1 MARITVE
8 DCLEKIDNQYDLVLL
23 AKERTAQLN
32 AGAPML
38 VDEDNDKRTIISL
51 REIGDGKVS
60 VKDLEESA
68 IKRLRKEPDEV
79 EQQEEIEALQV
90 INMQVC
96 DDKYG
101 KDYDYSDLG
110 SIGGD
115 TPEEARDNGMKRVC
129 AAASTNTYID
139 LNRDVCRDRAH
150 ENMLFNWQG
159 RVDTIEPYVDAMK
172 ETCKSVLPVDNY
184 A

>member
-1 MARITVE
+1 M
-8 DCLEKIDNQYDLVLL
+8 LVLVLVLFMCMCCISSGTL
-23 AKERTAQLN
+23 AVVQYN
-32 AGAPML
+32 
-38 VDEDNDKRTIISL
+38 
-51 REIGDGKVS
+51 
-60 VKDLEESA
+60 
-68 IKRLRKEPDEV
+68 KEPRVKSWVDVKVFGSKGVWEPPTE

-129 AAASTNTYID
+129 ASASTKTYID

-150 ENMLFNWQG
+150 ENMLSNWQG

-172 ETCKSVLPVDNY
+172 ETCKSVLPIDNY

>member
-1 MARITVE
+1 M
-8 DCLEKIDNQYDLVLL
+8 LVLVLVLFMCMCCISSGTL
-23 AKERTAQLN
+23 AVVQYNTEPQVKSW
-32 AGAPML
+32 
-38 VDEDNDKRTIISL
+38 VDINIFGSK
-51 REIGDGKVS
+51 GVW
-60 VKDLEESA
+60 
-68 IKRLRKEPDEV
+68 EPPTE

-115 TPEEARDNGMKRVC
+115 TSEEARDNGMKRVC
-129 AAASTNTYID
+129 AAASKKTYID

>member
-1 MARITVE
+1 M
-8 DCLEKIDNQYDLVLL
+8 LVLVLVLFMCMCCISSGTL
-23 AKERTAQLN
+23 AAVQYNTEPQVKSW
-32 AGAPML
+32 
-38 VDEDNDKRTIISL
+38 VDINIFGSR
-51 REIGDGKVS
+51 GVW
-60 VKDLEESA
+60 
-68 IKRLRKEPDEV
+68 EPPTE

-101 KDYDYSDLG
+101 KGYDYSDLG

-129 AAASTNTYID
+129 AAASKKTYID

>member
-1 MARITVE
+1 M
-8 DCLEKIDNQYDLVLL
+8 LVLVLVLFMCMCCISSGTL
-23 AKERTAQLN
+23 AVVQYNTEPQVKSW
-32 AGAPML
+32 
-38 VDEDNDKRTIISL
+38 VDINIFGSK
-51 REIGDGKVS
+51 GVW
-60 VKDLEESA
+60 
-68 IKRLRKEPDEV
+68 EPPTE
-79 EQQEEIEALQV
+79 EQQEEIEVLQV

-115 TPEEARDNGMKRVC
+115 TSEEARDNGMKRVC
-129 AAASTNTYID
+129 AAASKKTYID

>member
-1 MARITVE
+1 M
-8 DCLEKIDNQYDLVLL
+8 LVLVLILFMCMCCISSGTL
-23 AKERTAQLN
+23 AVVQYNTEPRVKSW
-32 AGAPML
+32 
-38 VDEDNDKRTIISL
+38 VDINIFGSK
-51 REIGDGKVS
+51 GVW
-60 VKDLEESA
+60 
-68 IKRLRKEPDEV
+68 EPPTE